1 MQAASTQVAGFA
13 KEQECEK
20 RRQAGRAVPMGF
32 ARAAAANRES
42 ASVSHD
48 CGGEGRFFIGVQFWR
63 VTVRALVLG
72 PCFTI
77 LGPVCNSAY
86 EIESEP

>member
-32 ARAAAANRES
+32 ARAAATNRES

-48 CGGEGRFFIGVQFWR
+48 YGAEGRFFIGVQFWR
-63 VTVRALVLG
+63 VTVRALQGVM
-72 PCFTI
+72 FTI
-77 LGPVCNSAY
+77 VGLFCNSAH
-86 EIESEP
+86 EFESEP

>member
-1 MQAASTQVAGFA
+1 
-13 KEQECEK
+13 
-20 RRQAGRAVPMGF
+20 VPMGF

-63 VTVRALVLG
+63 VTVRALHEAMS
-72 PCFTI
+72 TI
-77 LGPVCNSAY
+77 VGLFCNSAH
-86 EIESEP
+86 EFESEP